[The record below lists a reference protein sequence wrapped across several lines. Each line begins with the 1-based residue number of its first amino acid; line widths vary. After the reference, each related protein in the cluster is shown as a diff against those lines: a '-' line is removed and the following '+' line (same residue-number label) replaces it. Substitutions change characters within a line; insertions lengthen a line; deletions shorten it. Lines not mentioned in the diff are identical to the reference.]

1 MFRVVAKFKNGIIS
15 RTFHN
20 MYDAIEFKDGVEAHY
35 PVSVVFEK
43 GVYPVRTYIIN
54 SWDGIMNHNLNPL
67 KNIPD
72 LQTRH
77 LVMQVLAWMWCIVF
91 STYFSSMWI
100 FGLTALAH
108 VLVIAAI
115 VITVGTFTAASTNPS
130 LFNLRPGYH
139 STSRSRQYMWINGQK
154 VKLDPTDPGGEHE

>member
-1 MFRVVAKFKNGIIS
+1 MYRVIARFKKGIIS
-15 RTFHN
+15 RTFHS
-20 MYDAIEFKDGVEAHY
+20 MYDAIEFKEAVEAHY

-54 SWDGIMNHNLNPL
+54 SWDGVMNHNLNPL

-77 LVMQVLAWMWCIVF
+77 LVMQVLAWMWCVVF

-100 FGLTALAH
+100 FGLTAVAH
-108 VLVIAAI
+108 ILVIAAV
-115 VITVGTFTAASTNPS
+115 VITVGTFTAASNNPS

-139 STSRSRQYMWINGQK
+139 STSRSRQYMWVNGQK

>member
-1 MFRVVAKFKNGIIS
+1 MYRVIARFKKGIIS
-15 RTFHN
+15 RTFHS
-20 MYDAIEFKDGVEAHY
+20 MYDAIEFKEAVEAHY

-54 SWDGIMNHNLNPL
+54 SWDGVMNHNLNPL

-77 LVMQVLAWMWCIVF
+77 LVMQVLAWMWCVVF

-100 FGLTALAH
+100 FGLTAIAH
-108 VLVIAAI
+108 ILVIAAV
-115 VITVGTFTAASTNPS
+115 VITVGTFTAASNNPS

-139 STSRSRQYMWINGQK
+139 STSRSRQYMWVNGQK

>member
-1 MFRVVAKFKNGIIS
+1 MYRVIARFKKGIIS
-15 RTFHN
+15 RTFHS
-20 MYDAIEFKDGVEAHY
+20 MYDAIEFKEAVEAHY

-54 SWDGIMNHNLNPL
+54 SWDGVMNHNVNPL

-77 LVMQVLAWMWCIVF
+77 LVMQVLAWMWCVVF

-100 FGLTALAH
+100 FGLTAIAH
-108 VLVIAAI
+108 ILVIAAV
-115 VITVGTFTAASTNPS
+115 VITVGTFTAASNNPS

-139 STSRSRQYMWINGQK
+139 STSRSRQYMWVNGQK